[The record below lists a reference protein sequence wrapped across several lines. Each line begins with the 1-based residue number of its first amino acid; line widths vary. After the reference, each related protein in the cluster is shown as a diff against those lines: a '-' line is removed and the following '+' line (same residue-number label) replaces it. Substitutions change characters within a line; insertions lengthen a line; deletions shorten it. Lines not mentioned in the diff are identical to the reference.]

1 MRPKSIDAR
10 SLTIEAR
17 AWAQIL
23 SHGVLPSTY
32 KSSFTADLAL
42 LVWCVLTERPVN
54 ISFFVKQAISQV
66 HARGNLPFSALV
78 SDLVAAAAAKQ
89 RGKREGRAAARRR
102 RDRWTA
108 ARKDP
113 TPPSP
118 VSPSLARA
126 QPPPSRCTLSALL
139 SLIGG
144 REEQSAHREREA
156 VHHCQTSVA
165 SDSPLL
171 KLVTAAVPLPRR
183 ESQTPRGRSPQPA
196 LSPSVLC
203 VAVAIHASCH
213 RVTVTEL
220 QRRRYCTLL
229 LPRLTKPSLEEE
241 VALPP
246 SELPVAVAYT
256 AAVASSFCYYL
267 LIVN

>member
-1 MRPKSIDAR
+1 MATKKSYVSEKSLDSIGTR
-10 SLTIEAR
+10 SSESL
-17 AWAQIL
+17 L
-23 SHGVLPSTY
+23 SQRHFGSKRNTHTQQRNREEKEREELLP
-32 KSSFTADLAL
+32 
-42 LVWCVLTERPVN
+42 
-54 ISFFVKQAISQV
+54 
-66 HARGNLPFSALV
+66 
-78 SDLVAAAAAKQ
+78 
-89 RGKREGRAAARRR
+89 RRR

-196 LSPSVLC
+196 LSPSVLW